1 MKSEG
6 RHVARVHRPA
16 PKAALPAWSNSR
28 IMRPPPPPSDAFF
41 PRPPGDASSTGEPTP
56 CVWVVDDSASE
67 ARFIKTALG
76 TGFQV
81 ETFPDGA
88 GMLER
93 LHAGRAPDVV
103 VLDWE
108 MPGMSGPEVCQ
119 FLRGQPETE
128 TLPVLMLTAHGRPE
142 DLVQGLRA
150 GANDYVAKPFRTE
163 EVRARVNALVRGK
176 RLVDAVRRAD
186 REKAEALAQLD
197 ALLTSSPVGLSLL
210 DRELRFVHVNARMAK
225 LDGLPLDSYVGRTF
239 AQVLPRL
246 APQLEPVIRRVLE
259 TGEPAEELAVA
270 LTRMEADGAGHE
282 AHLMMSFHP
291 VRTPGGE
298 VLGVG
303 SVVVDV
309 TRHKQSEGELRS
321 AAEFRERF
329 LGIVGH
335 DLRNPLNAIRMAAS
349 FLIASEQVPPALVRT
364 VGRIISSTDRM
375 TRMITELLDFT
386 RSRLG
391 GGIPL
396 TPGATDLGL
405 VVRQVVEE
413 LELVHPNRTVRVE
426 SSGPLGGRWDADRL
440 AQVLSNLVGNALQYS
455 PPESTVELVLQ
466 GGAEQAVARV
476 SNQGNPI
483 PPEELGILFHPFQRA
498 QTGAHVPSGL
508 GLGLFISDQIVR
520 SHRGTLTVESGPERT
535 VFTVTLPR
543 GP

>member
-1 MKSEG
+1 
-6 RHVARVHRPA
+6 
-16 PKAALPAWSNSR
+16 
-28 IMRPPPPPSDAFF
+28 PPSTAF
-41 PRPPGDASSTGEPTP
+41 PEGEPAP

-76 TGFQV
+76 AGFLV
-81 ETFPDGA
+81 DTFPDGA
-88 GMLER
+88 AMLER
-93 LHAGRAPDVV
+93 LHSGRAPDVV

-119 FLRGQPETE
+119 FLRGQPQTQ
-128 TLPVLMLTAHGRPE
+128 TLPVLLLTAHGRPE

-163 EVRARVNALVRGK
+163 EVRARVNALVRAK

-186 REKAEALAQLD
+186 HEKAEALAQLD
-197 ALLTSSPVGLSLL
+197 ALLTSSPVGLSLM
-210 DRELRFVHVNARMAK
+210 DRELRFVRVNARMARM
-225 LDGLPLDSYVGRTF
+225 DGLPLDAYVGRTF
-239 AQVLPRL
+239 AEVLPRL
-246 APQLEPVIRRVLE
+246 APQLEPVLRRVLE
-259 TGEPAEELAVA
+259 TGEPAEELAVSLERPGMA
-270 LTRMEADGAGHE
+270 SD
-282 AHLMMSFHP
+282 AHVMVSYHP

-303 SVVVDV
+303 AVVVDV
-309 TRHKQSEGELRS
+309 TRHKHSEGELR
-321 AAEFRERF
+321 ATAEFRERF

-349 FLIASEQVPPALVRT
+349 FLIASEQVPPALART

-426 SSGPLGGRWDADRL
+426 STGPLGGQWDADRL
-440 AQVLSNLVGNALQYS
+440 AQVLSNLLGNALQYS
-455 PPESTVELVLQ
+455 PPESTVVVSLQ
-466 GGAEQAVARV
+466 GGPEQAVARV
-476 SNQGNPI
+476 SNPGPPI
-483 PPEELGILFHPFQRA
+483 PKEELTLLFHPFQRA

-508 GLGLFISDQIVR
+508 GLGLFISDQIAR
-520 SHRGTLTVESGPERT
+520 SHRGTLTVESGPEQT
-535 VFTVTLPR
+535 VFTLTLPR
-543 GP
+543 GA

>member
-1 MKSEG
+1 M
-6 RHVARVHRPA
+6 
-16 PKAALPAWSNSR
+16 
-28 IMRPPPPPSDAFF
+28 
-41 PRPPGDASSTGEPTP
+41 
-56 CVWVVDDSASE
+56 VDDSASE

-76 TGFQV
+76 TGFRV

-88 GMLER
+88 AMLER

-119 FLRGQPETE
+119 FLRGQSETE

-186 REKAEALAQLD
+186 QEKAEALAQLD

-210 DRELRFVHVNARMAK
+210 DRELKFVHVNARMAK
-225 LDGLPLDSYVGRTF
+225 LDGLPLDAHAGRTF
-239 AQVLPRL
+239 AQVLPSL

-270 LTRMEADGAGHE
+270 LKRAGPDAAGGE
-282 AHLMMSFHP
+282 SHLMVSFHP

-309 TRHKQSEGELRS
+309 TRHKQSEGELRA

-335 DLRNPLNAIRMAAS
+335 DLRNPLNAIRMGAS

-426 SSGPLGGRWDADRL
+426 STGPLGGRWDADRL
-440 AQVLSNLVGNALQYS
+440 AQVLSNLLGNALQYS
-455 PPESTVELVLQ
+455 PPESTVELSLQ
-466 GGAEQAVARV
+466 GGPELAIARV
-476 SNQGNPI
+476 SNRGNPI
-483 PPEELGILFHPFQRA
+483 PKEELAILFHPFQRA

-508 GLGLFISDQIVR
+508 GLGLFISEQIVR
-520 SHRGTLTVESGPERT
+520 SHRGTLVVESGPERT
-535 VFTVTLPR
+535 VFTMTLPR
-543 GP
+543 AP